1 LSDNNKQEKEEEIFQ
16 ENENKDEIKE
26 EVNKEEASKEANEN
40 KEEEEKKEET
50 IESVKKELN
59 VLQEKYV
66 KVYADFDNAKKRL
79 EKDKWNAI
87 DYAIE
92 GFAKD
97 LLNSLD
103 SLDMAMKSAENKEAN
118 PKELL
123 EKLVEGLKLTSGQ
136 FENVLTKNN
145 IEKIE
150 TDGDFDPNI
159 HNAVLQVD
167 APEGKKSGDIIEV
180 MQQGYKLKS
189 RTLRPAMVSVAK

>member
-1 LSDNNKQEKEEEIFQ
+1 MSKNEKKEEEILQ
-16 ENENKDEIKE
+16 D
-26 EVNKEEASKEANEN
+26 NEN
-40 KEEEEKKEET
+40 KEEVEKEEVSQEASEENNKEEEKEET
-50 IESVKKELN
+50 VESVKKELN

-66 KVYADFDNAKKRL
+66 KVYADFDNTKKRL

-87 DYAIE
+87 DYAVE

-103 SLDMAMKSAENKEAN
+103 SLDMAMKSADNKEAD

-123 EKLVEGLKLTSGQ
+123 EKLIEGLKLTSGQ

-145 IEKIE
+145 IEKVE
-150 TDGDFDPNI
+150 VDGDFDPNI

-167 APEGKKSGDIIEV
+167 APEGKKSGDIVEV

-189 RTLRPAMVSVAK
+189 RVLRPAMVSVAK

>member
-1 LSDNNKQEKEEEIFQ
+1 MSDKKEKEDKKEEEILQ
-16 ENENKDEIKE
+16 ENDNKES
-26 EVNKEEASKEANEN
+26 KEEASKEADNNKEDVKEE
-40 KEEEEKKEET
+40 KEEES

-66 KVYADFDNAKKRL
+66 KVYADFDNTKKRL

-87 DYAIE
+87 DYAVE

-97 LLNSLD
+97 LLNAFD
-103 SLDMAMKSAENKEAN
+103 SLDMAMKSAENKEAD

-123 EKLVEGLKLTSGQ
+123 EKLLEGLKLTSGQ
-136 FENVLTKNN
+136 FDTVLTKNN
-145 IEKIE
+145 IERIE
-150 TDGDFDPNI
+150 TDGDFDPNV

-167 APEGKKSGDIIEV
+167 APEGKKSGDIVEV
-180 MQQGYKLKS
+180 LQQGYKLKS

>member
-1 LSDNNKQEKEEEIFQ
+1 MSDKKEKEDKKEEEILQ
-16 ENENKDEIKE
+16 ENDNKES
-26 EVNKEEASKEANEN
+26 KEEASKEADNNKEDVKEE
-40 KEEEEKKEET
+40 KEEES

-66 KVYADFDNAKKRL
+66 KVYADFDNTKKRL

-87 DYAIE
+87 DYAVE

-103 SLDMAMKSAENKEAN
+103 SLDMAMKSADNKEAD

-123 EKLVEGLKLTSGQ
+123 EKVLEGLKLTSSQ
-136 FENVLTKNN
+136 FHTVLTKNN

-150 TDGDFDPNI
+150 TDGDFDPNV

-167 APEGKKSGDIIEV
+167 APEGKKSGDIVEV
-180 MQQGYKLKS
+180 LQQGYKLKS

>member
-1 LSDNNKQEKEEEIFQ
+1 MSNKKEEKKKDEEEILQENDNKESKEEVSKEADNNKEDVKEEEKEEE
-16 ENENKDEIKE
+16 
-26 EVNKEEASKEANEN
+26 S
-40 KEEEEKKEET
+40 

-66 KVYADFDNAKKRL
+66 KVYADFDNTKKRL
-79 EKDKWNAI
+79 EKDKWSAI
-87 DYAIE
+87 DYAVE

-103 SLDMAMKSAENKEAN
+103 SLDMAMKSADNKEAD

-123 EKLVEGLKLTSGQ
+123 EKLLEGLKLTSGQ
-136 FENVLTKNN
+136 FSTVLTKNN

-150 TDGDFDPNI
+150 TDGDFDPNV

-167 APEGKKSGDIIEV
+167 APEGKKSGDIVEV
-180 MQQGYKLKS
+180 LQQGYKLKS

>member
-1 LSDNNKQEKEEEIFQ
+1 MSEEKKEEEKKEEEILQ
-16 ENENKDEIKE
+16 DNDNKDKE
-26 EVNKEEASKEANEN
+26 EVLEKTENNNEETV
-40 KEEEEKKEET
+40 EEEET

-59 VLQEKYV
+59 TLQEKYV
-66 KVYADFDNAKKRL
+66 KVYADFDNTKKRL

-87 DYAIE
+87 DYAVE

-103 SLDMAMKSAENKEAN
+103 SLDMAMKSAENKEAD

-123 EKLVEGLKLTSGQ
+123 EKLIEGLKLTSGQ
-136 FENVLTKNN
+136 FETVLTKNN

-167 APEGKKSGDIIEV
+167 APEGKKAGDIVDV

>member
-1 LSDNNKQEKEEEIFQ
+1 MSDNKKDEKEEEIILDDNS
-16 ENENKDEIKE
+16 EKKE
-26 EVNKEEASKEANEN
+26 ECTNEDVDKKESDL
-40 KEEEEKKEET
+40 EEDKAEEKEEET

-66 KVYADFDNAKKRL
+66 KVYADFDNTKKRL

-87 DYAIE
+87 DYAVE

-103 SLDMAMKSAENKEAN
+103 SLDMAMKSADNKEAD

-123 EKLVEGLKLTSGQ
+123 EKLIEGLKLTSGQ

-150 TDGDFDPNI
+150 TDGEFDPNI

-167 APEGKKSGDIIEV
+167 APEGKKAGDIVEV

-189 RTLRPAMVSVAK
+189 RTLRPAMVSIAK

>member
-1 LSDNNKQEKEEEIFQ
+1 MSEEKKEEEKKEEEILQ
-16 ENENKDEIKE
+16 DNDNKDKE
-26 EVNKEEASKEANEN
+26 EVLEETEN
-40 KEEEEKKEET
+40 NNEEKVEEEET

-59 VLQEKYV
+59 TLQEKYV
-66 KVYADFDNAKKRL
+66 KVYADFDNTKKRL

-87 DYAIE
+87 DYAVE

-103 SLDMAMKSAENKEAN
+103 SLDMAMKSAENKEAD

-123 EKLVEGLKLTSGQ
+123 EKLIEGLKLTSGQ
-136 FENVLTKNN
+136 FETVLTKNN

-167 APEGKKSGDIIEV
+167 APEGKKAGDIVDV

>member
-1 LSDNNKQEKEEEIFQ
+1 MSDNDKKEEEIIS
-16 ENENKDEIKE
+16 ENEGKEDNLQEDNNDEESDIKE
-26 EVNKEEASKEANEN
+26 EKQAEKE
-40 KEEEEKKEET
+40 EET

-59 VLQEKYV
+59 ILQEKYV
-66 KVYADFDNAKKRL
+66 KVYADFDNTKKRL

-87 DYAIE
+87 DYAVE

-103 SLDMAMKSAENKEAN
+103 SLDMAMKSADNKEAD
-118 PKELL
+118 PRELL
-123 EKLVEGLKLTSGQ
+123 EKVIEGLKLTSTQ
-136 FENVLTKNN
+136 FDNVLIKNN

-167 APEGKKSGDIIEV
+167 APEGKKTGDIVDV

-189 RTLRPAMVSVAK
+189 RTIRPAMVSIAK

>member
-1 LSDNNKQEKEEEIFQ
+1 MSDKKEKEDKKEEEILQ
-16 ENENKDEIKE
+16 ENDNKES
-26 EVNKEEASKEANEN
+26 KEEASKEADNNKEDVKEE
-40 KEEEEKKEET
+40 KEEES

-66 KVYADFDNAKKRL
+66 KVYADFDNTKKRL
-79 EKDKWNAI
+79 EKDKWSAI
-87 DYAIE
+87 DYAVE

-103 SLDMAMKSAENKEAN
+103 SLDMAMKSADNKEAD

-123 EKLVEGLKLTSGQ
+123 EKVLEGLKLTSGQ
-136 FENVLTKNN
+136 FDTVLTKNN

-150 TDGDFDPNI
+150 TDGDFDPNV

-167 APEGKKSGDIIEV
+167 APEGKKSGDIVEV
-180 MQQGYKLKS
+180 LQQGYKLKS